1 MYTAPDKVMLGEK
14 LVSGAASMALAAGM
28 VLALVSVSGT
38 GKTPRKA
45 QQMLS
50 TFDLSASADGDTG
63 SQTASP
69 PPAAQTPPPPPPP
82 PPPKQPETPKP
93 GRVEPAPP
101 DIGAAGA
108 SAAQQQAKAASP
120 PAEAGKAAQADAGT
134 ALAEAENR
142 PTVRREHPPIV
153 RKQEGGAAPPSG
165 TAAGSSYKAE
175 IWRHLLRYRR
185 PNVVG
190 PGSAFVSFDIDG
202 NGAVTKLGVVQ
213 SSGSRRFDDEA
224 MQMVRRAQP
233 FPRPPVGVAR
243 AFTFEIK
250 GG

>member
-1 MYTAPDKVMLGEK
+1 MYTAPDKVILGEK
-14 LVSGAASMALAAGM
+14 LFSGTASITLAAGM

-50 TFDLSASADGDTG
+50 TFDLSAAADGDTG
-63 SQTASP
+63 SRAASP
-69 PPAAQTPPPPPPP
+69 PPASQTPP

-93 GRVEPAPP
+93 GRVEQALL

-108 SAAQQQAKAASP
+108 SAAQQEAKAASA
-120 PAEAGKAAQADAGT
+120 PAKAGKAAQADAGT
-134 ALAEAENR
+134 ALAEAESR
-142 PTVRREHPPIV
+142 PMVRREHPPIV

-165 TAAGSSYKAE
+165 TAAGSSYKTE

-202 NGAVTKLGVVQ
+202 NGAVTRLGVVQ